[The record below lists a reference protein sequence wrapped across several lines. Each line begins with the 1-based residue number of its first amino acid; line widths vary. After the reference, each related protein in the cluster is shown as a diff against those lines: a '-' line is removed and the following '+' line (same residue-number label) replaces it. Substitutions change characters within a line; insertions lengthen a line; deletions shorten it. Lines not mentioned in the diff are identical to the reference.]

1 MQIPLLRPGTGH
13 SSTSDAGA
21 AVPLAAPAEQR
32 ANVVQRVI
40 DAVDA
45 LVVVALPEGNLWLWN
60 QRCDETSG
68 VPLVEVA
75 GKSLWSV
82 LRLSPNVLAE
92 AQGSFDRLVSGT
104 ERSIE
109 LQAQWLR
116 KDGRKARV
124 SWTAPL
130 VGMDGF

>member
-1 MQIPLLRPGTGH
+1 M
-13 SSTSDAGA
+13 SDAGA
-21 AVPLAAPAEQR
+21 AVPSAAPAEQR

-68 VPLVEVA
+68 VPLAEVA

-82 LRLSPNVLAE
+82 MRLRPNFRAV
-92 AQGSFDRLVSGT
+92 AQESFARL
-104 ERSIE
+104 I
-109 LQAQWLR
+109 
-116 KDGRKARV
+116 
-124 SWTAPL
+124 
-130 VGMDGF
+130 